1 MARADLLLSL
11 VDAANRGDRLMLNRS
26 IEALAAEER
35 AKQHHVLA
43 NQLTSRIDR
52 APEVSVAQKLASVP
66 QTDLWYER
74 VPRIRLEDL
83 VLDEWIGTAIKE
95 LLEEQHRA
103 DLLRSHGIE
112 PRNRVL
118 LSGPPGNGKTTL
130 AEAIAEALV
139 VPMIVPRYESI
150 VGSYLGETSQ
160 RLHQLFQHVS
170 SRRCVLFFDEF
181 DTVGKER
188 ADEHET
194 GEIKRVVSSLLMQ
207 IDDLPS
213 YVIVVGAT
221 NHPELLDRAV
231 WRRFQIRLEMR
242 RPTAQQVSEW
252 LSSFNRRYHF
262 KLPVDA
268 TMIRS
273 FKGASYSDLEE
284 FALSVLRRSVLAG
297 PGSDPRLIAQQELH
311 LRAKLS
317 TKVAPSMADGR
328 RRRPS
333 ANRSQSPA

>member
-11 VDAANRGDRLMLNRS
+11 VDAANRGDRVMLKRS

-43 NQLTSRIDR
+43 DELSSRAER
-52 APEVSVAQKLASVP
+52 SPEVSTVHRLASVP

-74 VPRIRLEDL
+74 APRVRLEDL
-83 VLDEWIGTAIKE
+83 VLEERVSSSVRE
-95 LLEEQHRA
+95 LVEEQHRT
-103 DLLRSHGIE
+103 DLLRAHGLE
-112 PRNRVL
+112 PRNRIL

-130 AEAIAEALV
+130 AEAIAEALI

-150 VGSYLGETSQ
+150 VGSFLGETSQ
-160 RLHQLFQHVS
+160 RLHQLFQHVA

-213 YVIVVGAT
+213 YVVVVAAT

-242 RPTAQQVSEW
+242 LPTPQQVSEW
-252 LSSFNRRYHF
+252 FRLFNRRYPI
-262 KLPVDA
+262 KLPTSEA
-268 TMIRS
+268 LLQR
-273 FKGASYSDLEE
+273 FRGNSYSDLEE
-284 FALSVLRRSVLAG
+284 FGLAVLRRAVLAG
-297 PGSDPRLIAQQELH
+297 PDADLRSILRLELLNVKRATSNKQLTSNTLKPR
-311 LRAKLS
+311 S
-317 TKVAPSMADGR
+317 TL
-328 RRRPS
+328 RRRP
-333 ANRSQSPA
+333 